1 MARKPAAPANE
12 GTIKLVMHGLT
23 VRPCNDFSLEGSFV
37 RIVTDDGDLLLPVGS
52 TIAFA
57 DPESGGFYAIANSD
71 YVETMAVTAIT
82 SGPAGVMC
90 QRDDVAFCHVPPTM
104 LGRLV
109 VSGSPEI
116 FEDDAPAGDDG
127 GTDDN
132 EPADPEPAPAP
143 VRRRAAR

>member
-23 VRPCNDFSLEGSFV
+23 VRPCNDFSIEGSFV
-37 RIVTDDGDLLLPVGS
+37 RIVTDDGDLLMPSATV
-52 TIAFA
+52 IAFA
-57 DPESGGFYAIANSD
+57 DPESGGFYAFANSD
-71 YVETMAVTAIT
+71 YTESMAVTAIT

-116 FEDDAPAGDDG
+116 FEDDAPAGDADG
-127 GTDDN
+127 
-132 EPADPEPAPAP
+132 AVDPDPAPAP
-143 VRRRAAR
+143 EEPRRRRRVAR